1 MKIKK
6 GRNSYKHSENGYK
19 HGYSYPY
26 QHGFEQA

>member
-1 MKIKK
+1 MKIKT
-6 GRNSYKHSENGYK
+6 GRNTYKHSEKGYK